1 EFELLKTLY
10 ISTETTFP
18 HERYRVQLA
27 LVMQLA
33 GITGNR
39 PSALLSVRYQHI
51 KVTLL
56 EDPGGGEQPRV
67 LIEIVFHHTKG
78 YLGEKDAYGFPFH
91 IVIAAASDYIAVA
104 NAHGRNE
111 FGIPD
116 VPNKPCLLLC
126 PHITMLALLFAD
138 QAFAAP
144 SLTSP
149 EQLFRLRI
157 APGQKQLPVPLKE
170 DMAERPLFRRFTNRV
185 EGKQISEELALAD
198 TTLRPQMTN
207 LGIITGMEL
216 PTGPYTFRRGN
227 GQALDNSSEI
237 TDAQRN
243 IILQHHNSSVFQ
255 KNYASRYMPDTQAV
269 YRGLKP
275 QTALMRVA
283 SGMSRT
289 IDPRRPR
296 KLNLAQQAEVDRH
309 PEVRLLA
316 RRLKSL
322 LQTFRDQKRSIAS
335 TKGTLLY
342 DHYRQVYQAHR
353 NLKRRCEKALLTEVK
368 ERYKKEQPVIDI
380 QRQLKGFP
388 VAEQE
393 ALQAARYVFAER
405 VHAIDALFKFATSST
420 EQECQRRVT
429 AINALIALC
438 KKQESQGF
446 RRKRRT
452 HPILIMSDDED
463 ENEDENRTGGRNRPH
478 EKILPRWEDPAP
490 PYVHLV
496 QTYWDSLIVKLT
508 AWPPKDIQIFQ
519 KLVQQLSDLTSQND
533 ELCRTAKETQIN
545 QEQWDRRTQAKIESL
560 EKTVED
566 LETSVQCPIYIQA
579 NGASSED
586 EGRKESVENYT
597 GVGISV
603 SFNSKHDDQQRIQ
616 QLSGGQ
622 KSLCALALVFAI
634 QQCDPAPFYLFDEI
648 DANLDAQYRT
658 AVANHLRDISS
669 SSPSGPNSSSS
680 GGWRRRAKIPKG

>member
-1 EFELLKTLY
+1 MASRSYSQAMVHSMEHSPEYYQQMEDDLDVLKFTQRVYGKGSENMLNLVKNFWYQYCQFTKKNPVATLEGISINVLYAFFDWLLRERKGSLGAASSLQTYWNALCLVRKQETGCHQIDPLIKSQMHGVRQRLAIAHNLRKEKKKKPVLHAEDEFELLKTLY
-10 ISTETTFP
+10 TSTEMTFP

-51 KVTLL
+51 RVTLL

-78 YLGEKDAYGFPFH
+78 YLGEKDA
-91 IVIAAASDYIAVA
+91 
-104 NAHGRNE
+104 NE

-116 VPNKPCLLLC
+116 VPNEPCLLLC

-170 DMAERPLFRRFTNRV
+170 EMAERPLFRRCKNTV
-185 EGKQISEELALAD
+185 ESVQISEEQALAD

-207 LGIITGMEL
+207 LGSITGMEL

-255 KNYASRYMPDTQAV
+255 KNYASRYMPDTQAA

-275 QTALMRVA
+275 QTALMRAA

-309 PEVRLLA
+309 PEVRLLR

-335 TKGTLLY
+335 MKGTLLY
-342 DHYRQVYQAHR
+342 SHYRQTYQALR
-353 NLKRRCEKALLTEVK
+353 SLRRRHEKALLTEVK

-380 QRQLKGFP
+380 QRQLEGLP
-388 VAEQE
+388 AAEQE
-393 ALQAARYVFAER
+393 ALRAAEYVFVER
-405 VHAIDALFKFATSST
+405 VQAIDALFTFARSSMK
-420 EQECQRRVT
+420 EECQRRVT
-429 AINALIALC
+429 AINALIGLC

-446 RRKRRT
+446 RRRRADIKVKKEQVSVSPLPSLSET
-452 HPILIMSDDED
+452 LPIECEATQCIFCLG
-463 ENEDENRTGGRNRPH
+463 NED
-478 EKILPRWEDPAP
+478 
-490 PYVHLV
+490 
-496 QTYWDSLIVKLT
+496 
-508 AWPPKDIQIFQ
+508 
-519 KLVQQLSDLTSQND
+519 LSAADRLKAFATRGDL
-533 ELCRTAKETQIN
+533 K
-545 QEQWDRRTQAKIESL
+545 KHFH
-560 EKTVED
+560 
-566 LETSVQCPIYIQA
+566 
-579 NGASSED
+579 
-586 EGRKESVENYT
+586 RK
-597 GVGISV
+597 
-603 SFNSKHDDQQRIQ
+603 
-616 QLSGGQ
+616 
-622 KSLCALALVFAI
+622 
-634 QQCDPAPFYLFDEI
+634 
-648 DANLDAQYRT
+648 
-658 AVANHLRDISS
+658 HLRHHRDGQPIACPHPRCDVTLDGAMHLQSHAEVVHKT
-669 SSPSGPNSSSS
+669 
-680 GGWRRRAKIPKG
+680 RT